1 MMSTNFDDPTDL
13 DYAAYLVRV
22 QAASFEEAV
31 SGSGVGPAPRT
42 AECGQG
48 PATVPAWSDYFA
60 FYQENGRWAW
70 RRVSQSGTVVA
81 ISSYTFRYYLECT
94 ADAKQHG
101 WQGQPL
107 PVLAACGLPN
117 AGLG

>member
-1 MMSTNFDDPTDL
+1 MMNSNCADPTDL
-13 DYAAYLVRV
+13 DYTAYLVRL

-31 SGSGVGPAPRT
+31 NGSGVAPAPRT
-42 AECGQG
+42 AVFGQA
-48 PATVPAWSDYFA
+48 PAAVPAWNDYFA

-70 RRVSQSGTVVA
+70 RRVSASETVVA
-81 ISSYTFRYYLECT
+81 GSSYTFRYYLECT

-107 PVLAACGLPN
+107 PLLAACGLPQ
-117 AGLG
+117 AD